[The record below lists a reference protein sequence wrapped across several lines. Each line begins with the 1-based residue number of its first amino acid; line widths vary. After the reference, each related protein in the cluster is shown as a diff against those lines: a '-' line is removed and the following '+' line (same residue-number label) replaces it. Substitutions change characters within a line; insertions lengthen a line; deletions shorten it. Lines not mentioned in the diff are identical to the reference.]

1 MIFYTRILPI
11 LLLAAAAFFAIYHF
25 KKFDRPVKI
34 AAIICIFNFL
44 SDVTGNVLGMQHIKN
59 MWWYN
64 GSDFIRYALWFY
76 FFCGVFEKPF
86 QRRMARFFLILFPL
100 TWITVNF
107 FQPITQL
114 QTISF
119 ITGGV
124 MLAICCFVFLFN
136 EYQKDTTL
144 NLYKNPLFWISMGLL
159 IYYSLNLPF
168 IGLYN
173 WLRLHSASFTK
184 LYFYICVLGSSF
196 VLSILMI
203 KAFVCSLPKTKY
215 GLL

>member
-11 LLLAAAAFFAIYHF
+11 LLLGAAAFFAIYHF

-34 AAIICIFNFL
+34 AAISCVFNFL
-44 SDVTGNVLGMQHIKN
+44 SDVTGNILGMLHIKN

-64 GSDFIRYALWFY
+64 GSDFFRYALWLY
-76 FFCGVFEKPF
+76 FFYLIFEKLF
-86 QRRMARFFLILFPL
+86 QRKMALTFIVLFPV

-114 QTISF
+114 QTASF
-119 ITGGV
+119 ITGGL
-124 MLAICCFVFLFN
+124 MLIVCCFSFLLN
-136 EYQKDTTL
+136 EYQKDTTAKL
-144 NLYKNPLFWISMGLL
+144 NKNPLFWISIGLL

-173 WLRLHSASFTK
+173 WLRLHAASFTK

-196 VLSILMI
+196 LLSILMI
-203 KAFVCSLPKTKY
+203 KAFVCSLQKTKY
-215 GLL
+215 GLS